1 MFNLIYAW
9 DRLRSGYWFV
19 PTVVTVLMVGLAR
32 LTLALDAAAAQNLP
46 GLKIDLFGGGPEGA
60 TAILSTVAGSM
71 ITIAGLVFSITMV
84 VLTLASSQF
93 GPRLLRNFLR
103 DPISQLV
110 QGCFVAVFLYC
121 LFILGAIQFD
131 GDQSAVPQIS
141 VLTAVVLAVV
151 NLGALIYYV
160 HHVSVSIHADRLIAA
175 VGNELVNAIDRLF
188 VEVRTD
194 SGDEALLIALSPE
207 IPRLDPEFTAILNQ
221 LEERPQLVR
230 ARQDG
235 YVQMIDEIALV
246 RWAAEHDLV
255 VRMDRLP
262 GHYVMRDGPLAS
274 VLIPEGTEWKSDWV
288 GVINRAVATGAS
300 RTPVQ
305 DLEFCLDQLVEIALR
320 ALSPGIN
327 DPFTAIVCV
336 DRLGSALA
344 RLLKRDPPSCYRVD
358 QEGRLRVVIRPV
370 CFSAALDAAFN
381 QLRQFSATS
390 PAVAIRLVETL
401 EALAHHV
408 RHFPEADALCK
419 HAVMIE
425 RACRGAISEPFD
437 LADLRERVRS
447 LNAALLRRGYS
458 PPPPLAT
465 LING

>member
-19 PTVVTVLMVGLAR
+19 PTVVTVLMIGLAR
-32 LTLALDAAAAQNLP
+32 LTLALDAAAADHLP
-46 GLKIDLFGGGPEGA
+46 GLKLDLFGGGPEGA

-103 DPISQLV
+103 DPISQFV

-121 LFILGAIQFD
+121 LFILGAIQFE
-131 GDQSAVPQIS
+131 GDQAALPQIS
-141 VLTAVVLAVV
+141 VLMAIVLAVV

-175 VGNELVNAIDRLF
+175 VGNELVNTIDRLF
-188 VEVRTD
+188 VEVTPH
-194 SGDEALLIALSPE
+194 SGSDELLIAESPE
-207 IPRLDPEFTAILNQ
+207 TVNPDVQFAPILKR
-221 LEERPQLVR
+221 LEERAQTVM
-230 ARQDG
+230 ATQDG
-235 YVQMIDEIALV
+235 YVQMIDEISLV

-262 GHYVMRDGPLAS
+262 GHYVLRDGPLAS
-274 VLIPEGTEWKSDWV
+274 VLVPEGTSWKPEWA
-288 GVINRAVATGAS
+288 GVINRAVVIGSS

-327 DPFTAIVCV
+327 DPFTAIVCI

-344 RLLKRDPPSCYRVD
+344 RLLRRTPPSSYRVD
-358 QEGRLRVVIRPV
+358 PQGQLRVVIRPV
-370 CFSAALDAAFN
+370 CFPAALNAAFN
-381 QLRQFSATS
+381 QLRQFGATS

-401 EALAHHV
+401 EAIAHHV
-408 RHFPEADALCK
+408 RRSSEADALFR

-425 RACRGAISEPFD
+425 RACREAVTEPFD
-437 LADLRERVRS
+437 LDDLRQRCRSLEATLRER
-447 LNAALLRRGYS
+447 GYA
-458 PPPPLAT
+458 PPSDR
-465 LING
+465 LIHSS